1 MTHKEQVAELMS
13 QDRTP
18 VEIQQIMGISKS
30 AFYNALRRIR
40 KDLGWQAQ

>member
-1 MTHKEQVAELMS
+1 MTHKDKVAELMS
-13 QDRTP
+13 QNLTP
-18 VEIQQIMGISKS
+18 VEIQQEMGISKA